1 MKAIKV
7 SVQDFAIP
15 TPRSGSLQVGGGFS
29 LGMQRGIELHL
40 ARQKFLKKKYSDY
53 QSERKIA
60 HTFEKEGRKFLIEG
74 RVDSFFPGMIPKIE
88 EIKSTVALN
97 ELHESLRINPYGHPY
112 GLQLLSYGYFFWKE
126 SGVMPE
132 LSFHLISSRTEKVI
146 DLSLPLDVNEFELW
160 LGKRLDLLSQ
170 EAKRAEKNLERRKK
184 LAANLEFPF
193 PLPRKGQV
201 ELIEFIESGLKKN
214 KNLMLQAPTGLGKTI
229 GVLYP
234 GLKEAL
240 PRGQKVIYITPKN
253 SQQLVAEEAIEK
265 IQKKGCKVRP
275 LTLTAKSKICMK
287 DEPLCHPES
296 CEYARNYYDKF
307 EENDLRTL
315 LSKKKKLTSR
325 TFRKMAEEYLVCPF
339 ELQLEAIA
347 DADAV
352 IGDYNHVFGNQTALG
367 RINLIDH
374 AQVGKP
380 NLVIDE
386 AHNLPARTMSHYSP
400 SLSSSYLDQM
410 LSSLDSKGREL
421 VKECQKLIL
430 EYSSKTKKVVQV
442 EAGSF
447 ISLNDKLKQY
457 LSAHTNEADASFQG
471 ILKLSFLWSEFTG
484 ILEYALDEN
493 RPEFFI
499 SHYPD
504 NHGGV
509 IKITCCDASLLI
521 QSRYQEFEHVVAFS
535 ATLKP
540 FAYYAQLTGLSG
552 EKLNTAEFVSP
563 YEKKNRKIMLIP
575 QISTKFSEREKNYNR
590 IAEVISRIS
599 ALKTGN
605 YLIFFPSFDFLEKT
619 SAHLIIPTG
628 FKLIKQTRS
637 MAMREV
643 ENTLSVLRSCEHPT
657 LLFAVQGGM
666 FSEGID
672 YPGNMVIGAFIIGPP
687 LPNFD
692 FERERMKDYYQSTY
706 QEGFEF
712 AYSYPAM
719 AKAVQSAGRVIRS
732 ENDRGIIILMD
743 NRFLETSY
751 TQTMPEGWFEHSP
764 HELVSQSILSEI
776 QDFWSES

>member
-1 MKAIKV
+1 MIKI

-15 TPRSGSLQVGGGFS
+15 TPRTGSLEVGGGFS

-40 ARQKFLKKKYSDY
+40 ARQRFLKKKFSEY
-53 QSERKIA
+53 QAEKKIT
-60 HTFEKEGRKFLIEG
+60 HTFERDGRKFLIEG
-74 RVDSFFPGMIPKIE
+74 RIDGFFPGMIPKIE
-88 EIKSTVALN
+88 EIKSTVNLN
-97 ELHESLRINPYGHPY
+97 ELHDSLRKNLYGHPY

-126 SGVMPE
+126 SGIIPE
-132 LSFHLISSRTEKVI
+132 LSFHLISSRNEKVI
-146 DLSLPLDVNEFELW
+146 DLSIELNVSEFELW
-160 LGKRLDLLSQ
+160 LDKRLELLSQ

-193 PLPRKGQV
+193 HLPRPGQV
-201 ELIEFIESGLKKN
+201 ELIEFIENGFKDN

-265 IQKKGCKVRP
+265 IQEKGCKVRA

-287 DEPLCHPES
+287 DEPLCHPEN
-296 CEYARNYYDKF
+296 CEYALDYYDKF
-307 EENDLRTL
+307 EKNELRNL
-315 LSKKKKLTSR
+315 LLKKKKLTSR
-325 TFRKMAEEYLVCPF
+325 TFRKIAEEYLVCPF
-339 ELQLEAIA
+339 ELQLEAMA
-347 DADAV
+347 DTDAV
-352 IGDYNHVFGNQTALG
+352 IGDYNHVFGNQSALG

-374 AQVGKP
+374 AQSGKP

-400 SLSSSYLDQM
+400 AISSSYLEQM
-410 LSSLDSKGREL
+410 ASSLDHKGRGL
-421 VKECQKLIL
+421 VKECQNLVMK
-430 EYSSKTKKVVQV
+430 YSSGAKKVVQV
-442 EAGSF
+442 EAEEF
-447 ISLNDKLKQY
+447 INLNDKLKQY
-457 LSAHTNEADASFQG
+457 LSAHANEADASFQG
-471 ILKLSFLWSEFTG
+471 ILKLSFLWSEFTD
-484 ILEYALDEN
+484 ILEFALDEK

-504 NHGGV
+504 PHGGV
-509 IKITCCDASLLI
+509 LKITCCDASLLI
-521 QSRYQEFEHVVAFS
+521 QSRYQDFEHVVAFS

-540 FAYYAQLTGLSG
+540 FAYYAQLTGLTG

-563 YEKKNRKIMLIP
+563 YEKKNRKIVLIP
-575 QISTKFSEREKNYNR
+575 QISTKFSDRERNYTR

-599 ALKTGN
+599 SLKTGN
-605 YLIFFPSFDFLEKT
+605 YLVFFPSFDFLEKT
-619 SAHLIIPTG
+619 AAHLLIPTG

-643 ENTLSVLRSCEHPT
+643 ENTLSLLRSEEIPT

-672 YPGNMVIGAFIIGPP
+672 YPGSMVIGAFIIGPP

-706 QEGFEF
+706 QEGFEY

-719 AKAVQSAGRVIRS
+719 AKAVQAAGRVIRS

-751 TQTMPEGWFEHSP
+751 TQTMPEGWFEQTA